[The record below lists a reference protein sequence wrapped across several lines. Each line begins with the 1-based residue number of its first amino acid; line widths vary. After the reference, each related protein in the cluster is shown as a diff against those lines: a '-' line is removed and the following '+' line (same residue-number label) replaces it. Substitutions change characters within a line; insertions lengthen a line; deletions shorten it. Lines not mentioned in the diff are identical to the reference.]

1 MKLNKYLTVGVI
13 IVAVAVII
21 ALSQPLRENMA
32 GPTDIEYVSQSTTD
46 GAVMLTGGTG
56 TKITEI
62 SFAGW
67 GTPTFINGQPDRSK
81 CYQSIKSNVES
92 NCLNKEHC
100 VVDSTRIG
108 GDPCSGVGKHVL
120 IVYKATKQSTSLTGN
135 AANTYSMIHGERG
148 LWDGRHDPKSTMG
161 AFAAPGIP
169 TKNPRI
175 TGVQFGT
182 YGTTS
187 IDSSGK
193 VVRQDWCHRNLT
205 DDADTSCSNK
215 AFCRLPLYNEHW
227 GNPCGNHY
235 KAVTLTFTTT
245 PPVSVLSLKAD
256 EEKAAADKAAKD
268 VADKAA
274 ADKAAADKAAKDA
287 ADKAAKDAKDAADKA
302 AKDAADK
309 AASDAA
315 KAVAD
320 KAAKDAADKAAKEA
334 AAIAADTKLSDEQK
348 AAATKAAEDK
358 AAAEKAAAV
367 LKAGI
372 AADSKMTA
380 ADKAVAIKAI
390 DDKLAADKAAADKL
404 VAEKT
409 AVFKDK
415 IFGIEFKDENQANMA
430 YAGGGIALLLVVGGI
445 LMFAFSSP
453 APPAYGA
460 RRRRRR

>member
-32 GPTDIEYVSQSTTD
+32 GPNDIEYVSQSTTD

-81 CYQSIKSNVES
+81 CYQSIKSSVES

-148 LWDGRHDPKSTMG
+148 LRDAAHDPKSIMG
-161 AFAAPGIP
+161 AFAAPGVP
-169 TKNPRI
+169 TKNSRI

-187 IDSSGK
+187 VDSSGK
-193 VVRQDWCHRNLT
+193 VTRQDWCHRNLT
-205 DDADTSCSNK
+205 DDADTACSNK

-287 ADKAAKDAKDAADKA
+287 ADKAAKDA
-302 AKDAADK
+302 ADK
-309 AASDAA
+309 AASDAV
-315 KAVAD
+315 KAAAD

-334 AAIAADTKLSDEQK
+334 AAIAADTKLSEDQK

-358 AAAEKAAAV
+358 AAAEKAAAA

-372 AADSKMTA
+372 AADSKMTD
-380 ADKAVAIKAI
+380 ADKTAAIKAI

-445 LMFAFSSP
+445 FMFAFSSP
-453 APPAYGA
+453 APPAYGG
-460 RRRRRR
+460 RRRRR